1 MYLQKINL
9 KNKFA
14 LVTGA
19 GKGLGRACAIAL
31 AEAGATIIAVS
42 RTKSDLDRLEKSI
55 KKIKGKTIK
64 IQCDVMDFKQLKN
77 ELDKIKTIDI
87 LVNNAGTN
95 FPEPFE
101 KIRKESMNY
110 LVDLN
115 LKAAFNVAQLVVKK
129 MLKNKKRPGSII
141 NMSSVNGVNP
151 GIGIGAYPASK
162 AGIISMTQQM
172 AIEWGKFGI
181 RVNCISP
188 GFIDAGMSKPIYEDP
203 KVRELRGGAV
213 PSGRLGEA
221 DDIANAVLFLDSEN
235 ASYVNGHNLV
245 VDGGVISSVIAQLP
259 RE

>member
-1 MYLQKINL
+1 MKTAI
-9 KNKFA
+9 
-14 LVTGA
+14 VTGA
-19 GKGLGRACAIAL
+19 GAGIGKAICQKLSQNNYRVGMLDLNEENVNDASKGIENSFPLHGDVTNQ
-31 AEAGATIIAVS
+31 E
-42 RTKSDLDRLEKSI
+42 SI
-55 KKIKGKTIK
+55 KKAFEKFGEIP
-64 IQCDVMDFKQLKN
+64 DL
-77 ELDKIKTIDI
+77 
-87 LVNNAGTN
+87 LVNNVGIVL
-95 FPEPFE
+95 FGPLEE
-101 KIRKESMNY
+101 HSVEDYSKS
-110 LVDLN
+110 LN
-115 LKAAFNVAQLVVKK
+115 INLLGSFITSRILIND
-129 MLKNKKRPGSII
+129 MIKRGSGSII

>member
-1 MYLQKINL
+1 MKTAI
-9 KNKFA
+9 
-14 LVTGA
+14 VTGA
-19 GKGLGRACAIAL
+19 GAGIGKAICQKLSQNNYRIGMLDLNEENINEASKGIENSVPLHGDVTNQ
-31 AEAGATIIAVS
+31 E
-42 RTKSDLDRLEKSI
+42 SI
-55 KKIKGKTIK
+55 KKAFEEFGEIP
-64 IQCDVMDFKQLKN
+64 DL
-77 ELDKIKTIDI
+77 
-87 LVNNAGTN
+87 LVNNVGIVL
-95 FPEPFE
+95 FGPLEE
-101 KIRKESMNY
+101 HSVEDYSKS
-110 LVDLN
+110 LN
-115 LKAAFNVAQLVVKK
+115 INLLGSFITSRILIND
-129 MLKNKKRPGSII
+129 MIKRGSGSII

>member
-1 MYLQKINL
+1 MKTAI
-9 KNKFA
+9 
-14 LVTGA
+14 VTGA
-19 GKGLGRACAIAL
+19 GAGIGKAICQKLSQNNYRVGMLDLNEENVNEASKGIKNCAPL
-31 AEAGATIIAVS
+31 HGDVTNQE
-42 RTKSDLDRLEKSI
+42 SI
-55 KKIKGKTIK
+55 KKAFEKFGEIP
-64 IQCDVMDFKQLKN
+64 DL
-77 ELDKIKTIDI
+77 
-87 LVNNAGTN
+87 LVNNVGIVL
-95 FPEPFE
+95 FGPLEE
-101 KIRKESMNY
+101 HSVEDYSKS
-110 LVDLN
+110 LN
-115 LKAAFNVAQLVVKK
+115 INLLGSFITSRILINGMIKK
-129 MLKNKKRPGSII
+129 GSGSII

>member
-1 MYLQKINL
+1 MKTAI
-9 KNKFA
+9 
-14 LVTGA
+14 VTGA
-19 GKGLGRACAIAL
+19 GAGIGKTICQKLSQKNYRVGMLDLNEENVNEASKGIENSFPLHGDVTNQ
-31 AEAGATIIAVS
+31 E
-42 RTKSDLDRLEKSI
+42 SI
-55 KKIKGKTIK
+55 KKAFEKFGEIP
-64 IQCDVMDFKQLKN
+64 DL
-77 ELDKIKTIDI
+77 
-87 LVNNAGTN
+87 LVNNAGIVL
-95 FPEPFE
+95 FGLLEE
-101 KIRKESMNY
+101 HSVEDYSKS
-110 LVDLN
+110 LN
-115 LKAAFNVAQLVVKK
+115 INLLGSFITSRILINE
-129 MLKNKKRPGSII
+129 MIKRGSGSII

>member
-1 MYLQKINL
+1 MKTAI
-9 KNKFA
+9 
-14 LVTGA
+14 VTGA
-19 GKGLGRACAIAL
+19 GAGIGKAICQKLSQNNYRVGMLDLNEENVNEASKGI
-31 AEAGATIIAVS
+31 E
-42 RTKSDLDRLEKSI
+42 KSVPLHGDVTNQESI
-55 KKIKGKTIK
+55 KKAFEKFGEIP
-64 IQCDVMDFKQLKN
+64 DL
-77 ELDKIKTIDI
+77 
-87 LVNNAGTN
+87 LVNNVGIVL
-95 FPEPFE
+95 FGPLEE
-101 KIRKESMNY
+101 HSVEDYSKS
-110 LVDLN
+110 LN
-115 LKAAFNVAQLVVKK
+115 INLLGSFITSRILIND
-129 MLKNKKRPGSII
+129 MIKRGSGSII

>member
-1 MYLQKINL
+1 M
-9 KNKFA
+9 KNA
-14 LVTGA
+14 IVTGA
-19 GKGLGRACAIAL
+19 GAGIGKAICQKLSQNNYRVGMLDLNEENVNEASKGVENSFPLHGDVTNQ
-31 AEAGATIIAVS
+31 E
-42 RTKSDLDRLEKSI
+42 SI
-55 KKIKGKTIK
+55 KKA
-64 IQCDVMDFKQLKN
+64 F
-77 ELDKIKTIDI
+77 DKFGEIPDL
-87 LVNNAGTN
+87 LVNNVGIVL
-95 FPEPFE
+95 FGPLEE
-101 KIRKESMNY
+101 HSVEDYSKS
-110 LVDLN
+110 LN
-115 LKAAFNVAQLVVKK
+115 INLLGSFITSRILIND
-129 MLKNKKRPGSII
+129 MIKRGSGSII

-188 GFIDAGMSKPIYEDP
+188 GFIDAGMSKPIYEDL

>member
-1 MYLQKINL
+1 MKTAI
-9 KNKFA
+9 
-14 LVTGA
+14 VTGA
-19 GKGLGRACAIAL
+19 GTGIGKAICQKLSQNNYRIGMLDLNEENVNEASKGIENSVPLHGDVTNQ
-31 AEAGATIIAVS
+31 E
-42 RTKSDLDRLEKSI
+42 SI
-55 KKIKGKTIK
+55 KKAFEKFGEIP
-64 IQCDVMDFKQLKN
+64 DL
-77 ELDKIKTIDI
+77 
-87 LVNNAGTN
+87 LVNNVGIVL
-95 FPEPFE
+95 FGPLEE
-101 KIRKESMNY
+101 HSVEDYSKS
-110 LVDLN
+110 LN
-115 LKAAFNVAQLVVKK
+115 INLLGSFITSRILIND
-129 MLKNKKRPGSII
+129 MIKRGSGSII

>member
-1 MYLQKINL
+1 MHGD
-9 KNKFA
+9 
-14 LVTGA
+14 VTNQ
-19 GKGLGRACAIAL
+19 
-31 AEAGATIIAVS
+31 E
-42 RTKSDLDRLEKSI
+42 SI
-55 KKIKGKTIK
+55 KKAFEKFGEIP
-64 IQCDVMDFKQLKN
+64 DL
-77 ELDKIKTIDI
+77 
-87 LVNNAGTN
+87 LVNNVGIVL
-95 FPEPFE
+95 FGPLEE
-101 KIRKESMNY
+101 HSVEDYSKS
-110 LVDLN
+110 LN
-115 LKAAFNVAQLVVKK
+115 INLLGSFITSRILIND
-129 MLKNKKRPGSII
+129 MIKRGSGSII

>member
-1 MYLQKINL
+1 MKTAI
-9 KNKFA
+9 
-14 LVTGA
+14 VTGA
-19 GKGLGRACAIAL
+19 GAGIGKAICQKLSQNNYRVGMLDLNEENVNEASKGIENSVPLHGDVTNQ
-31 AEAGATIIAVS
+31 E
-42 RTKSDLDRLEKSI
+42 SI
-55 KKIKGKTIK
+55 KKAFEKFGEIP
-64 IQCDVMDFKQLKN
+64 DL
-77 ELDKIKTIDI
+77 
-87 LVNNAGTN
+87 LVNNAGIVL
-95 FPEPFE
+95 FGPLEE
-101 KIRKESMNY
+101 HSVEDYSKS
-110 LVDLN
+110 LN
-115 LKAAFNVAQLVVKK
+115 INLLGSFITSRILIND
-129 MLKNKKRPGSII
+129 MIKRGSGSII

-188 GFIDAGMSKPIYEDP
+188 GFIDAGMSKPIYEDL

>member
-1 MYLQKINL
+1 MKTAI
-9 KNKFA
+9 
-14 LVTGA
+14 VTGA
-19 GKGLGRACAIAL
+19 GAGIGKAICQKLSQNNYRVGMLDLNEENVNEASKGIENSVPLHGDVTNQ
-31 AEAGATIIAVS
+31 E
-42 RTKSDLDRLEKSI
+42 SI
-55 KKIKGKTIK
+55 KKAFEKFGEIPN
-64 IQCDVMDFKQLKN
+64 L
-77 ELDKIKTIDI
+77 
-87 LVNNAGTN
+87 LVNNAGIVL
-95 FPEPFE
+95 FGPLEE
-101 KIRKESMNY
+101 HSVEDYSKS
-110 LVDLN
+110 LN
-115 LKAAFNVAQLVVKK
+115 INLLGSFITSRILIND
-129 MLKNKKRPGSII
+129 MIKRGSGSII

>member
-1 MYLQKINL
+1 MKTAI
-9 KNKFA
+9 
-14 LVTGA
+14 VTGA
-19 GKGLGRACAIAL
+19 GAGIGKTICQKLSQKNYRVGMLDLNKENVNEASKGIENSFPLHGDVTNQ
-31 AEAGATIIAVS
+31 E
-42 RTKSDLDRLEKSI
+42 SI
-55 KKIKGKTIK
+55 KKAFEKFGEIP
-64 IQCDVMDFKQLKN
+64 DL
-77 ELDKIKTIDI
+77 
-87 LVNNAGTN
+87 LVNNAGIVL
-95 FPEPFE
+95 FGLLEE
-101 KIRKESMNY
+101 HSVEDYSKS
-110 LVDLN
+110 LN
-115 LKAAFNVAQLVVKK
+115 INLLGSFITSRILIND
-129 MLKNKKRPGSII
+129 MIKRGSGSII

>member
-1 MYLQKINL
+1 MKTAI
-9 KNKFA
+9 
-14 LVTGA
+14 VTGA
-19 GKGLGRACAIAL
+19 GAGIGKAICQKLSLNNYRVGMLDLNEENVNEASKGIKNSVPLNGDVTNQ
-31 AEAGATIIAVS
+31 E
-42 RTKSDLDRLEKSI
+42 SI
-55 KKIKGKTIK
+55 KKAFEKFGEIP
-64 IQCDVMDFKQLKN
+64 DL
-77 ELDKIKTIDI
+77 
-87 LVNNAGTN
+87 LVNNVGIVL
-95 FPEPFE
+95 FGPLEE
-101 KIRKESMNY
+101 HSVEDYSKS
-110 LVDLN
+110 LN
-115 LKAAFNVAQLVVKK
+115 INLLGSFITSRILIND
-129 MLKNKKRPGSII
+129 MIKRGSGSII

>member
-1 MYLQKINL
+1 MKTAI
-9 KNKFA
+9 
-14 LVTGA
+14 VTGA
-19 GKGLGRACAIAL
+19 GAGIGKAICQKLSQNNYRVGMLDLNEENVNEASKGVENSFPLHGDVTNQ
-31 AEAGATIIAVS
+31 E
-42 RTKSDLDRLEKSI
+42 SI
-55 KKIKGKTIK
+55 KKAFEQFSEIP
-64 IQCDVMDFKQLKN
+64 DL
-77 ELDKIKTIDI
+77 
-87 LVNNAGTN
+87 LVNNVGIVL
-95 FPEPFE
+95 FGPLEE
-101 KIRKESMNY
+101 HSVEDYSKS
-110 LVDLN
+110 LN
-115 LKAAFNVAQLVVKK
+115 INLLGSFITSRILIND
-129 MLKNKKRPGSII
+129 MIKRGSGSII

>member
-1 MYLQKINL
+1 MKTAI
-9 KNKFA
+9 
-14 LVTGA
+14 VTGA
-19 GKGLGRACAIAL
+19 GAGIGKAICQKLSQNNYRVGMLDLNEENVNEASKAVENSFPLLGDVTNQ
-31 AEAGATIIAVS
+31 E
-42 RTKSDLDRLEKSI
+42 SI
-55 KKIKGKTIK
+55 KKAFEKFGEIP
-64 IQCDVMDFKQLKN
+64 DL
-77 ELDKIKTIDI
+77 
-87 LVNNAGTN
+87 LVNNVGIVL
-95 FPEPFE
+95 FGPLEE
-101 KIRKESMNY
+101 HSVEDYSKS
-110 LVDLN
+110 LN
-115 LKAAFNVAQLVVKK
+115 INLLGSFITSRILIND
-129 MLKNKKRPGSII
+129 MIKRGSGSII

>member
-1 MYLQKINL
+1 MKTAI
-9 KNKFA
+9 
-14 LVTGA
+14 VTGA
-19 GKGLGRACAIAL
+19 GAGIGKAICQKLSQNNYRVGMLDLNEENVNEASKGVENSFPLIGDVTNQ
-31 AEAGATIIAVS
+31 E
-42 RTKSDLDRLEKSI
+42 SI
-55 KKIKGKTIK
+55 KKAFEKFGEIP
-64 IQCDVMDFKQLKN
+64 DL
-77 ELDKIKTIDI
+77 
-87 LVNNAGTN
+87 LVNNVGIVL
-95 FPEPFE
+95 FGPLEE
-101 KIRKESMNY
+101 HSIEDYSKS
-110 LVDLN
+110 LN
-115 LKAAFNVAQLVVKK
+115 INLLGSFITSRILIND
-129 MLKNKKRPGSII
+129 MIKRGSGSII

>member
-1 MYLQKINL
+1 MKTAI
-9 KNKFA
+9 
-14 LVTGA
+14 VTGA
-19 GKGLGRACAIAL
+19 GTGIGKAICQKLSQNNYRVGMLDLNEENVNEASKGIENSVPLHGDVTNQ
-31 AEAGATIIAVS
+31 E
-42 RTKSDLDRLEKSI
+42 SI
-55 KKIKGKTIK
+55 KKAFEKFGEIP
-64 IQCDVMDFKQLKN
+64 DL
-77 ELDKIKTIDI
+77 
-87 LVNNAGTN
+87 LVNNVGIVL
-95 FPEPFE
+95 FGPLEE
-101 KIRKESMNY
+101 HSVEDYSKS
-110 LVDLN
+110 LN
-115 LKAAFNVAQLVVKK
+115 INLLGSFITSRILIND
-129 MLKNKKRPGSII
+129 MIKRGSGSII

>member
-1 MYLQKINL
+1 MKTAI
-9 KNKFA
+9 
-14 LVTGA
+14 VTGA
-19 GKGLGRACAIAL
+19 GAGIGKAICQKL
-31 AEAGATIIAVS
+31 SENNYHVGML
-42 RTKSDLDRLEKSI
+42 DLNEENVRDAS
-55 KKIKGKTIK
+55 KKIENSTPLYG
-64 IQCDVMDFKQLKN
+64 DVTSEESVRVAFEKFGEIPDL
-77 ELDKIKTIDI
+77 
-87 LVNNAGTN
+87 LVNNVGIVLFGALEEHSIN
-95 FPEPFE
+95 DYS
-101 KIRKESMNY
+101 KS
-110 LVDLN
+110 LN
-115 LKAAFNVAQLVVKK
+115 INLLGSFITSRILIND
-129 MLKNKKRPGSII
+129 MIKRGNGSII

-188 GFIDAGMSKPIYEDP
+188 GFIDAGMSKPIYEDA

-221 DDIANAVLFLDSEN
+221 EDIANAVLFLDSEN

>member
-1 MYLQKINL
+1 MKTAI
-9 KNKFA
+9 
-14 LVTGA
+14 VTGA
-19 GKGLGRACAIAL
+19 GAGIGKAICQKLSLNNYRVGMLDLNEENVNEASKGIKNSVPLNGDVTNQ
-31 AEAGATIIAVS
+31 E
-42 RTKSDLDRLEKSI
+42 SI
-55 KKIKGKTIK
+55 KKAFEKFGEIP
-64 IQCDVMDFKQLKN
+64 DL
-77 ELDKIKTIDI
+77 
-87 LVNNAGTN
+87 LVNNVGIVL
-95 FPEPFE
+95 FGPLEE
-101 KIRKESMNY
+101 HSVEDYSKS
-110 LVDLN
+110 LN
-115 LKAAFNVAQLVVKK
+115 INLLGSFITSRILIND
-129 MLKNKKRPGSII
+129 MIKRGSGSII

-245 VDGGVISSVIAQLP
+245 VDGGVINSVLGQLP
-259 RE
+259 RD